1 VRRVL
6 NLAEDRRVLERVCDR
21 LRSASDT
28 RLARLD
34 DRLPAGSVA
43 AEAHALA
50 VWAAAAQGI
59 EHRVP
64 RLHPLASADQLAV
77 VGQDLLDW
85 LDSGQGGPPVLN
97 AWRERVQQLKAAI

>member
-6 NLAEDRRVLERVCDR
+6 NLEEDRRVLERVCDR

-28 RLARLD
+28 RLARPD

-43 AEAHALA
+43 AEAHTIA
-50 VWAAAAQGI
+50 VWAAAAQGAP
-59 EHRVP
+59 HPVP

-77 VGQDLLDW
+77 VGRDLLDW
-85 LDSGQGGPPVLN
+85 LDSGQGDPAVLG